1 MSFSAIKIKSTSV
14 ESTIKPLERKP
25 STSEAA
31 ERNLQDVFSAVLEQV
46 GRAGYESA
54 QPLSQ
59 DSSSLETEVG
69 SSWEQWFNEF
79 SQKRYS
85 FVADA
90 GSPSVREDKSANDL
104 QQDFKAILLDAYQH
118 GGYATPKA
126 YLQSLSSEQ
135 LRAIQQ
141 VQYLADP
148 IQVSDLSE
156 EASLNLLLPPD
167 AQVDEDHDGLTAV
180 GAAYTIRFPDSRTP
194 SKVRDAWESATKDLS
209 ESDRLTYELQMAM
222 PLLTV
227 NMHFH
232 SDGQYVGSS
241 QPGDADWINP
251 MASDDF
257 SYVDAATGWLEYLE
271 RFKNQM
277 PPEQYQKDRSFWSSF
292 RSNLL

>member
-1 MSFSAIKIKSTSV
+1 MNISAIKSTSSELSV
-14 ESTIKPLERKP
+14 KQLASKP
-25 STSEAA
+25 SSFETA

-46 GRAGYESA
+46 GRVGYESS

-59 DSSSLETEVG
+59 DTSSLEKEIG

-85 FVADA
+85 FVAEA
-90 GSPSVREDKSANDL
+90 GSPSVRENKSASDL
-104 QQDFKAILLDAYQH
+104 QQDFKQILVDAYQH
-118 GGYATPKA
+118 SGYATPNA

-141 VQYLADP
+141 VQHLADP
-148 IQVSDLSE
+148 IQVSNLSE

-167 AQVDEDHDGLTAV
+167 AQVDENHDGLTAV

-194 SKVRDAWESATKDLS
+194 LNVRDAWESATKDLS
-209 ESDRLTYELQMAM
+209 ESDRLTYELQMTL
-222 PLLTV
+222 PLLTA
-227 NMHFH
+227 NMHFD
-232 SDGQYVGSS
+232 SNGQYVRSS

-271 RFKNQM
+271 RFKNQV
-277 PPEQYQKDRSFWSSF
+277 PPEQYQKDRSFWSSY